1 MRKAKKGFSLN
12 IIGIVLI
19 VLFLP
24 LIIFDFAIVIQGMA
38 KPDEIPMVFGKSLL
52 IIESDSMTIQY
63 NSDGEKISGEFNK
76 GDLIAIEKVEIE
88 DLKKGDVVTYIEED
102 GKYVTHRIVGFK
114 DNGIVEV
121 AGDVL
126 HTVEEIEA
134 STIQG
139 RYVRRFAGVGS
150 FAKFMRSGWGLLV
163 MLGVPAFIII
173 AFELIDKNKQQNK
186 QAKEKLELQKEL
198 EELRALK
205 KAQEQNQENLDSE
218 QNQENLDSQENLDN
232 QEDPDKPE

>member
-1 MRKAKKGFSLN
+1 MENQQAKTKTNQTLN

-24 LIIFDFAIVIQGMA
+24 LIIFDFVIVIQGMVD
-38 KPDEIPMVFGKSLL
+38 PDEIPMVFGKSLL
-52 IIESDSMTIQY
+52 IVDSDSMTIQY

-76 GDLIAIEKVEIE
+76 GDLILIEKVEIS
-88 DLKKGDVVTYIEED
+88 DLKNGEIITYLASD
-102 GKYVTHRIVGFK
+102 GKYVTHRIIGFPGEGK
-114 DNGIVEV
+114 IKV

-126 HTVEEIEA
+126 HTPEDIEEA
-134 STIQG
+134 SVQG

-163 MLGVPAFIII
+163 MIGIPAFIIVV
-173 AFELIDKNKQQNK
+173 FELIDRNKEQNK
-186 QAKEKLELQKEL
+186 NAKEKIELQKEL

-205 KAQEQNQENLDSE
+205 KAQEE
-218 QNQENLDSQENLDN
+218 QNQENLKGNDSENKD
-232 QEDPDKPE
+232 ESDDKKDDE